1 MNYRV
6 QAEQAQKSAEQAQKN
21 AELHLERAGILARL
35 EEINAQLGT
44 KTVVVT
50 ASKAADSKAA
60 APNASATET
69 PKRRGRPPKS
79 KEVTAVPVDGQ
90 PIPKRR
96 GRPPKNPNA
105 IAAPKGKRIELP
117 GLLETIIQS
126 HGKPMKHE
134 ELVVATR
141 NAGYK
146 SNAKDFSNMVYQCLV
161 KLVKK
166 GTLKKANE
174 GKDAE
179 YTFRAA

>member
-1 MNYRV
+1 MNYRMQAERAKQRAELELEEVGLLERLAEV
-6 QAEQAQKSAEQAQKN
+6 QATKLA
-21 AELHLERAGILARL
+21 LAGTQVAPKV
-35 EEINAQLGT
+35 AT
-44 KTVVVT
+44 KP
-50 ASKAADSKAA
+50 A
-60 APNASATET
+60 APKTATT
-69 PKRRGRPPKS
+69 DAPKRRGRPPKA
-79 KEVTAVPVDGQ
+79 KPATAAPVVADA
-90 PIPKRR
+90 PKRR
-96 GRPPKNPNA
+96 GRPKKNPDA
-105 IAAPKGKRIELP
+105 VAVPKEKRIELP

-126 HGKPMKHE
+126 HGKPMKHQ

-146 SNAKDFSNMVYQCLV
+146 SKARDFSNMVYQCLV